1 MAVPRG
7 KHTKRRRNNSRMH
20 LFLKEPNF
28 IVCSKC
34 GAKTKPHIVCPSCG
48 FYRGKEVIN
57 VLEKLDKKAKK
68 AKEQEIATKE
78 KEGGKKTKPLDMKSM
93 SKK

>member
-7 KHTKRRRNNSRMH
+7 KHTNRRRNNSRMH
-20 LFLKEPNF
+20 LFIKEPSF

-34 GAKTKPHIVCPSCG
+34 GAKTLPHIVCPACG
-48 FYRGKEVIN
+48 FYKNKEIIN
-57 VLEKLDKKAKK
+57 VLEKLDKKTRK
-68 AKEQEIATKE
+68 AKEQEIIAKE
-78 KEGGKKTKPLDMKSM
+78 KEGIKKEKPLDMKTM